1 MKYELIAVDLDGTL
15 LNNQSEVSSRNA
27 QALHRVEQL
36 GAKVVIS
43 TGRMYCAAKNYA
55 QQLGLKT
62 PVICYQ
68 GAMVKDPVSD
78 ETLQEFPLQD
88 PLKSQIIDELIAM
101 GLNTQAYFDD
111 RFFVAVRNEKTVS
124 YEALTPRKGEAVG
137 DLAAFVKTHTI
148 TKLIV
153 NEEPEIIQKIIPY
166 FQKKYGRGAQVVVC
180 GPMFLSFTDPQAD
193 KGIALKWVAQ
203 YLGIDRSKVIAFGDQ
218 HNDISMLQYAGFGVA
233 MGNAVEELKKAA
245 DAVTVENQQDGVA
258 AVLEELF

>member
-15 LNNQSEVSSRNA
+15 LNNQSEISSRNA
-27 QALHRVEQL
+27 EALHRAEQL
-36 GAKVVIS
+36 GARVVIS
-43 TGRMYCAAKNYA
+43 TGRMYCAAREYA
-55 QQLGLKT
+55 RQLGLKT

-68 GAMVKDPVSD
+68 GAMVKAPEG
-78 ETLQEFPLQD
+78 ETLQEFPLRD

-111 RFFVAVRNEKTVS
+111 RFFVAERNKKTVA
-124 YEALTPRKGEAVG
+124 YESLTPCKGEAVG
-137 DLAAFVKTHTI
+137 DLATFVKTHRI

-153 NEEPEIIQKIIPY
+153 NEEPEIIQEITLY
-166 FQKKYGRGAQVVVC
+166 FQKKYGSGAQVVVC

-203 YLGIDRSKVIAFGDQ
+203 YLGIDRSNVIAFGDQ
-218 HNDISMLQYAGFGVA
+218 HNDISMIQYAGFGVA

-245 DAVTVENQQDGVA
+245 DAVTVKNQQDGVA